1 MASMTIVAIH
11 QPTYLPWMGL
21 FHKLHLSDVFIVLD
35 DVQLPKKAGSWVNRT
50 KMLVDGESRWLTIP
64 ITRPSGLQTISDVV
78 QFDNA
83 WKKQHR
89 NCIHQWYRE
98 SPHYAAVSDD
108 LDELYDFPAK
118 NICEINLRAIKL
130 ILGIIGSGDYDKIV
144 MASSLSITSSSTQRL
159 VDLVRKV
166 NGTKYLCGGGSDGYL
181 EPAVFKKA
189 ELELE
194 YQLFIE
200 HERPQ
205 LRTNSFTRGVSILDS
220 ILMVGPE
227 ETYKL
232 LINA

>member
-1 MASMTIVAIH
+1 MTTVAIH

-50 KMLVDGESRWLTIP
+50 KVLASGESRWLTIP
-64 ITRPSGLQTISDVV
+64 IIRPSGLQIINEVV
-78 QFDNA
+78 QVDNT

-89 NCIHQWYRE
+89 ESIHQWYRG
-98 SPHYAAVSDD
+98 SPHYVAVSDD
-108 LDELYDFPAK
+108 LDELYNSPAK
-118 NICEINLRAIKL
+118 NICEINLRAIYM
-130 ILGIIGSGDYDKIV
+130 ILGLIGSDDYKKIV
-144 MASSLSITSSSTQRL
+144 LSSSLSVTSSSTMRL

-181 EPAVFKKA
+181 EPNVFTNA
-189 ELELE
+189 GLDLE

-205 LRTNSFTRGVSILDS
+205 LRTNSFTGGISIIDS
-220 ILMVGPE
+220 ILMVGPKA
-227 ETYKL
+227 TFKL
-232 LINA
+232 LTQNL